1 MFGESAPVAQWIEH
15 LPPEQGAAGSTP
27 VGGTISSAS
36 SLQPLSMSALIAF
49 TMLVT

>member
-36 SLQPLSMSALIAF
+36 SLQPLSVE
-49 TMLVT
+49 ML